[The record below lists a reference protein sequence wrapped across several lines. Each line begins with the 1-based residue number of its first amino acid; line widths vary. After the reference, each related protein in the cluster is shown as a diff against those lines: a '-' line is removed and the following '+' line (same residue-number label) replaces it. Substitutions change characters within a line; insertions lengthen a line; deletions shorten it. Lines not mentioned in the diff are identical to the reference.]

1 MNNHYNPY
9 EDYDEIIHP
18 DVRNNLNKD
27 GGNLIYGDY
36 AKDEEFS
43 DSGYVVVYLFI
54 ALFLMAITAIVY
66 YLIL

>member
-1 MNNHYNPY
+1 MSNHYTPY

-18 DVRNNLNKD
+18 DVRKNLNKD
-27 GGNLIYGDY
+27 GDNLIYGDY

-43 DSGYVVVYLFI
+43 DSGYVIVYLFI